1 MSAHRIASITVHWLV
16 LSVLLVA
23 SAFAVAAS
31 QDEERDKVRAQSAAV
46 LAHLYSVRPEAKAT
60 IADAAGY
67 ATFRNLGIKLGVAGT
82 AKGRGLAVANASGR
96 ETFMRFVEVQAGLG
110 AGVKKYDLVFVFDSE
125 QALAAFIDKG
135 WQGSAQS
142 TVALKSKSA
151 GRSYEGAA
159 AVAPG
164 VWLYQVTQS
173 GLAAEV
179 SLKGSKY
186 FRDKD
191 LD

>member
-1 MSAHRIASITVHWLV
+1 
-16 LSVLLVA
+16 
-23 SAFAVAAS
+23 
-31 QDEERDKVRAQSAAV
+31 
-46 LAHLYSVRPEAKAT
+46 
-60 IADAAGY
+60 
-67 ATFRNLGIKLGVAGT
+67 
-82 AKGRGLAVANASGR
+82 
-96 ETFMRFVEVQAGLG
+96 
-110 AGVKKYDLVFVFDSE
+110 
-125 QALAAFIDKG
+125 
-135 WQGSAQS
+135 
-142 TVALKSKSA
+142 VALKSKSA

>member
-1 MSAHRIASITVHWLV
+1 
-16 LSVLLVA
+16 
-23 SAFAVAAS
+23 
-31 QDEERDKVRAQSAAV
+31 
-46 LAHLYSVRPEAKAT
+46 
-60 IADAAGY
+60 
-67 ATFRNLGIKLGVAGT
+67 
-82 AKGRGLAVANASGR
+82 
-96 ETFMRFVEVQAGLG
+96 
-110 AGVKKYDLVFVFDSE
+110 VKKYDLVFVFDSE